1 MRDVKLDEIVVKVA
15 EEYRIPK
22 RVARKMVRHMFDC
35 IFRVMATDKHRVLM
49 IGGDIN
55 QVYKDYDVQALCGE
69 MIEGNRKNYN
79 QVFTRKKRR
88 IHAKYIKTPMFH
100 LMD

>member
-1 MRDVKLDEIVVKVA
+1 MRDVRIDEIAEKVA
-15 EEYRIPK
+15 IEYRIPK
-22 RVARKMVRHMFDC
+22 RVVKKMVKHMFDY
-35 IFRVMATDKHRVLM
+35 IYRVIASDKNRVLM

-55 QVYKDYDVQALCGE
+55 QVYKDYDIEALCGE
-69 MIEGNRKNYN
+69 MIEGKRKNYN
-79 QVFTRKKRR
+79 QVFTRRKRK